1 MDSPSTGQYWPSPL
15 STIRGMST
23 GCEQNPFALLIGLAQ
38 RLQVFFDERAARV
51 GLTPGQAHAL
61 MHIEGPTRMG
71 DLAEQQTCDPSTVT
85 AMVQRLERD
94 GYVQRVID
102 PNDARAR
109 LVQLTTLGRRART
122 KLAALLDDTPTV
134 IAAMPTDQRR
144 ALAAL
149 FSAEAAER

>member
-1 MDSPSTGQYWPSPL
+1 
-15 STIRGMST
+15 MSSA
-23 GCEQNPFALLIGLAQ
+23 CDQNPFGLLIGLAQ
-38 RLQVFFDERAARV
+38 RLQDFFDERAAQV

-109 LVQLTTLGRRART
+109 LIQLTALGHTTRRQ
-122 KLAALLDDTPTV
+122 LAALVEEVPTV
-134 IAAMPTDQRR
+134 ISDLPAEQRN

-149 FSAEAAER
+149 FAAETADR

>member
-1 MDSPSTGQYWPSPL
+1 
-15 STIRGMST
+15 MS
-23 GCEQNPFALLIGLAQ
+23 GSCDHDPFALLIGLAE
-38 RLQVFFDERAARV
+38 RLQAFFDQQAAQV

-61 MHIEGPTRMG
+61 IRIEGPTRMG

-94 GYVQRVID
+94 GYVHRVID

-109 LVQLTTLGRRART
+109 LVQLTPHGERTRSRLVALVADSTSVIEELPSDRRA
-122 KLAALLDDTPTV
+122 
-134 IAAMPTDQRR
+134 

-149 FSAEAAER
+149 FAPTTVGR